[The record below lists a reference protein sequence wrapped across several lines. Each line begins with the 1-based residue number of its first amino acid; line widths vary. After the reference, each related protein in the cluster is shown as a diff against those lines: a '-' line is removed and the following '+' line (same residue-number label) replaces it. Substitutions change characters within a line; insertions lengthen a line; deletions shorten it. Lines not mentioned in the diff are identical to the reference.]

1 MVSPSPKWSSFKTL
15 WICLHMVSYWIY
27 IFPGSIHTF
36 LQCILVYYHGICCR
50 MYKIFITNES
60 MDKIRRFAF
69 FSASSRIYIAT
80 QTTKHSGDR
89 LKTYIHSLM
98 YLYISNMCDMSFQR
112 MIADW
117 ICGRIGKN
125 HAYISSV
132 KIHKMLFTFK
142 TFYLFE

>member
-1 MVSPSPKWSSFKTL
+1 MFCIADGISVSEVVFVQDSLDLFAYGVL
-15 WICLHMVSYWIY
+15 LDIY
-27 IFPGSIHTF
+27 IPRINTH
-36 LQCILVYYHGICCR
+36 LPIVYICCR